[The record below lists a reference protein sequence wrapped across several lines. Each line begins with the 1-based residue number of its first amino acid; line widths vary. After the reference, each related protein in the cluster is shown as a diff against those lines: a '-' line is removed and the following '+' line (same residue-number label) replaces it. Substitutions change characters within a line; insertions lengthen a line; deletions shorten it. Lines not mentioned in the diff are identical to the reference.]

1 MSRDLFDLPAD
12 RTYLNCAYLAPQLR
26 SVTAAGEAAVRL
38 KAHPWRVGPVDFFE
52 QSERLRGLFAGLV
65 GGDADGVALIPS
77 VSYGVGLAAANLP
90 LGAGQRILL
99 LDEQFPSN
107 VYPWRE
113 AARDAGAIV
122 QHVHRGPGWTASLL
136 AALDDDVAIVAVP
149 NCHWTDGSLVD
160 LVSLGAACRAA
171 GAALVVDATQSVG
184 AHPFDVAAIQP
195 DFVVAAGYKWLLG
208 PYSLGYL
215 WCAPRWRQGRP
226 LEHNWLNR
234 DASEDFARLVRYRDG
249 YQAGARR
256 YDVGERSN
264 FALVPMAVAALEQLT
279 AWGVAAIAAHTAGL
293 TDQIADQA
301 RRRGWS
307 TAPAAARVAHLMG
320 VRCGAALPVG
330 LVGALAERKVHV
342 SVRGDSIRVAPHLY
356 NDATDVAA
364 LCAAL
369 DALIPRS

>member
-1 MSRDLFDLPAD
+1 MSHRALFDLPPD

-26 SVTAAGEAAVRL
+26 SVTAAGIEAVGL
-38 KAHPWRVGPVDFFE
+38 KAHPWKVGVDDFFAH
-52 QSERLRGLFAGLV
+52 SERLRGLFARIV

-77 VSYGVGLAAANLP
+77 VSYGVGIAAANVP
-90 LGAGQRILL
+90 VERGQRIVL

-113 AARDAGAIV
+113 RARDVGATV
-122 QHVHRGPGWTASLL
+122 EHVARGANGWTARILD
-136 AALDDDVAIVAVP
+136 AIDDDVAVVAIP

-160 LVSLGAACRAA
+160 LVAVGAACRDA
-171 GAALVVDATQSVG
+171 GAALVVDGTQSVG
-184 AHPFDVAAIQP
+184 AHPFDVAAVQP
-195 DFVVAAGYKWLLG
+195 DFVIAAGYKWLLG

-215 WCAPRWRQGRP
+215 WCAPQWRDGRP

-234 DASEDFARLVRYRDG
+234 DASEDFAGLVRYRDA

-264 FALVPMAVAALEQLT
+264 FALVPMALAALEQLLE
-279 AWGVAAIAAHTAGL
+279 WGVERIAAHCAGVTAEIAAQAEARGWRAL
-293 TDQIADQA
+293 PADQ
-301 RRRGWS
+301 
-307 TAPAAARVAHLMG
+307 RVAHMTG
-320 VRCGAALPVG
+320 VRVPGGLPAG

-356 NDATDVAA
+356 NDLDDVAS
-364 LCAAL
+364 LFTAL
-369 DALIPRS
+369 DALV

>member
-1 MSRDLFDLPAD
+1 MSHRALFDLPAD

-26 SVTAAGEAAVRL
+26 SVTAAGIEAVRL
-38 KAHPWRVGPVDFFE
+38 KAHPWKVGVDDFFVH
-52 QSERLRGLFAGLV
+52 SERLRGLFARIV

-77 VSYGVGLAAANLP
+77 VSYGVGIAAANVP
-90 LGAGQRILL
+90 VERGQRIVL

-113 AARDAGAIV
+113 RARAVGATV
-122 QHVHRGPGWTASLL
+122 EHVARGGDGWTAMLL
-136 AALDDDVAIVAVP
+136 DAIDDDVAVVAIP

-160 LVSLGAACRAA
+160 LVAVGAACRDA

-184 AHPFDVAAIQP
+184 AHPFDVTAVQP
-195 DFVVAAGYKWLLG
+195 DFVIAAGYKWLLG

-215 WCAPRWRQGRP
+215 WCAPRWRDGRP

-234 DASEDFARLVRYRDG
+234 DASEDFAGLVRYRDA

-264 FALVPMAVAALEQLT
+264 FALVPMALAALEQLLE
-279 AWGVAAIAAHTAGL
+279 WGVERIADHCATVTAEIAAQAEARGWRAL
-293 TDQIADQA
+293 RADQ
-301 RRRGWS
+301 
-307 TAPAAARVAHLMG
+307 RVAHMTG
-320 VRCGAALPVG
+320 VRVPGGLPAG
-330 LVGALAERKVHV
+330 LVGALAERKIHV

-356 NDATDVAA
+356 NDLDDVAS
-364 LCAAL
+364 LFTAL
-369 DALIPRS
+369 DALV